1 MDLKCCMGIMDLMD
15 RMGITNRMGRMDIMD
30 IMGRMG
36 LMHLM
41 DMDRIGLMEFALSFA
56 RPLNH
61 HDRPPGNTTA
71 CTIVRALVDRR
82 RSDSRTGYHRHHRKV
97 GKPESRQSESRKVE
111 RQKVGKVGT

>member
-1 MDLKCCMGIMDLMD
+1 MDLKCRMGIMDLMD
-15 RMGITNRMGRMDIMD
+15 RMGITNRMGRMDIID
-30 IMGRMG
+30 LMGRMG

-41 DMDRIGLMEFALSFA
+41 DRIDLMHFALSFA

-82 RSDSRTGYHRHHRKV
+82 KSDSRNVGMVIIGKSESLKV
-97 GKPESRQSESRKVE
+97 DSRKVE
-111 RQKVGKVGT
+111 K